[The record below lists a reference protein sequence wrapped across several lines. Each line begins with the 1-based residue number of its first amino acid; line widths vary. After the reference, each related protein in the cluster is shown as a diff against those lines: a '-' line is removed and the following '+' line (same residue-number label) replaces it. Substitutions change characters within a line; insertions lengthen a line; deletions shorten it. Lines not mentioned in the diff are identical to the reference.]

1 MQLFPSSDKILIKRN
16 EKSLIKSLYAHN
28 LNKSSNQYN
37 FRTIAE
43 YKKKRVS
50 IGKLKN
56 FNNIIKRKNYGIHI
70 INFDQMIKNPDKIY
84 NKISKI
90 LKLEFNFISE
100 NNKKYNESNDVNIM
114 QNFYFLRYLQFL
126 NEEKKFN
133 FYKNFLFNKKYE
145 KRFLFDYRISLMDK
159 AFIILDFLSMK
170 QLIINIFTSIKQN

>member
-1 MQLFPSSDKILIKRN
+1 
-16 EKSLIKSLYAHN
+16 
-28 LNKSSNQYN
+28 
-37 FRTIAE
+37 
-43 YKKKRVS
+43 
-50 IGKLKN
+50 
-56 FNNIIKRKNYGIHI
+56 
-70 INFDQMIKNPDKIY
+70 MIKNPDKIY

-145 KRFLFDYRISLMDK
+145 KRFLFDYRITLMDK
-159 AFIILDFLSMK
+159 VFIILDLLSVK